1 MIIKAGIW
9 NRLSSIEKMDL
20 LVYHASQTELGMEYL
35 RKQAEKEQKNKPLC
49 GKAQGL

>member
-1 MIIKAGIW
+1 MFIKAGIW

-20 LVYHASQTELGMEYL
+20 LVYHASQTVIGMSFLNE
-35 RKQAEKEQKNKPLC
+35 QAKKEQKNKSLC